1 MLIEWGEIKAAL
13 LVHCNIIYE
22 AFANNSIGLHVAYS
36 TNTLIFWGGKLES
49 PECFSLHFQVGW
61 LVIFLKQQNNSS
73 QWLKHQSHCK

>member
-1 MLIEWGEIKAAL
+1 MGTNEGCFTSSLQ
-13 LVHCNIIYE
+13 HYNE

-36 TNTLIFWGGKLES
+36 TNTLIFWDGKLES

-73 QWLKHQSHCK
+73 QWLKTPKPL